1 MTQAK
6 ICGLTTP
13 EAVDA
18 ALAGGAA
25 YVGFVSFPK
34 SPRHLEPL
42 HAATLAERAR
52 GRARRHTRPW
62 GATSGR

>member
-25 YVGFVSFPK
+25 YLGFVSFPK

-42 HAATLAERAR
+42 HAATLAEAR
-52 GRARRHTRPW
+52 SSSA
-62 GATSGR
+62 